1 MDNAKPLLEI
11 QDLKVAF
18 DMEEGTVTV
27 VDGIDLRF
35 YHGRTLCLVGESGCG
50 KSLTSLAIMGLVPS
64 PGRVAGGRIAMNG
77 NDLLKL
83 GEKEMEAIR
92 GKEIAMIFQEPMTS
106 LNPVF
111 TVGDQIAEAIIQHQK
126 VSSAEAWRQA
136 QELLVKVGIPSPEDR
151 IHRYP
156 HELSGGMKQ
165 RVMIAMALSCGPRLL
180 IADEPTTALD
190 VTIQAQILDLLY
202 KLKEDTHMGILLI
215 THNLGVVAE
224 VADHVAVMYAGKIVE
239 EADVLSL
246 FKSPKHP
253 YTVGLMNSIPKPGG
267 RGRLTPIEGTVPDPS
282 NFPVGC
288 RFCTRCPKAMERC
301 KTEEPPFKEVEA
313 GHAVACWLYP

>member
-1 MDNAKPLLEI
+1 MNELLLEI
-11 QDLKVAF
+11 QDLKVTF
-18 DMEEGTVTV
+18 DMEEETVTA
-27 VDGIDLRF
+27 VDGINLKF
-35 YHGRTLCLVGESGCG
+35 YRGKTLCLVGESGCG
-50 KSLTSLAIMGLVPS
+50 KSLTSLAVMGLIPT

-83 GEKEMEAIR
+83 SEKELEAIR

-111 TVGDQIAEAIIQHQK
+111 TVGDQIAEAIIQHKK
-126 VSSAEAWRQA
+126 VSSAEAWRQSL
-136 QELLVKVGIPSPEDR
+136 ELLVKVGIPSPEDR

-190 VTIQAQILDLLY
+190 VTIQAQILDLLH
-202 KLKEDTHMGILLI
+202 KLKEDTDMGILLI

-239 EADVLSL
+239 EADVQSL

-253 YTVGLMNSIPKPGG
+253 YTIGLMNSIPRPGQLG
-267 RGRLTPIEGTVPDPS
+267 KLTPIEGTVPDPS

-288 RFCTRCPKAMERC
+288 RFSTRCKEVMERC
-301 KTEEPPFKEVEA
+301 GTEEPPFKEVEA
-313 GHAVACWLYP
+313 GHAVACWLFS

>member
-1 MDNAKPLLEI
+1 MDSGKALLEI
-11 QDLKVAF
+11 QNLKVAF
-18 DMEEGTVTV
+18 DMEDGTVTA
-27 VDGIDLRF
+27 VDGINLKFHR
-35 YHGRTLCLVGESGCG
+35 GRTLCLVGESGCG
-50 KSLTSLAIMGLVPS
+50 KSLTSLAVMGLVPS
-64 PGRVAGGRIAMNG
+64 PGRIAGGRIAMNG
-77 NDLLKL
+77 NDLLTL
-83 GEKEMEAIR
+83 SEKEMEAIR

-111 TVGDQIAEAIIQHQK
+111 TVGDQIAEAIIQHKK

-136 QELLVKVGIPSPEDR
+136 LELLVKVGIPSPEDR

-202 KLKEDTHMGILLI
+202 KLKEDTYMGILLI

-253 YTVGLMNSIPKPGG
+253 YTVGLMNSIPRPGG
-267 RGRLTPIEGTVPDPS
+267 RGKLTPIEGTVPDPS
-282 NFPVGC
+282 NLPVGC
-288 RFCTRCPKAMERC
+288 RFSTRCPKVMERC

-313 GHAVACWLYP
+313 GHAAACWLFP